1 MKHINYI
8 FSGFGYSHGKY
19 KISNKDIQDAIS
31 KSFLTGFKEDRI
43 SESEN
48 FLKYKANNPDARA
61 FDYFVTEIMG
71 FYERYHVSPFP
82 PTRKKLFY
90 SETSLD
96 LAVKAVE
103 NCLIDAKIKA
113 EEIDAWFV
121 STVSPQQKAPGIAAN
136 VKAFFVEI
144 SNYTPAFSLQSGC
157 AGFLLNLQRAIEW
170 LNSHP
175 EAKNVV
181 IAHSETMSSFLTQ
194 RIKFV
199 PFVTFG
205 DAAAAVVLTKIES
218 EEKFG
223 IIYLNNYQDQY
234 MLDFV
239 GVDKNK
245 NLYMDDLLIKD
256 RAIKNIT
263 DSVVDC
269 LKATNHKIEDI
280 SFFVPHQTGNA
291 IIFPIAKH
299 FSIPKEKIILYGQH
313 KYGNVSG
320 ATIPITLA
328 LLQENNE
335 LYDGSKI
342 LCATAGVGGNF
353 GAFLYSHKITE
364 KPKEFYL
371 YENDFK
377 NKTCLVLGASGHI
390 GSQLAIELQKRGAD
404 LILQYNSAPHKIEI
418 FKNHIQLKCDLKKET
433 DVDKFI
439 NHLQNLNSKIDYV
452 FNLAGT
458 TEANDSMQVNFYSPI
473 KIFNNL
479 ISKIKS
485 AIIQLGNSSE
495 DFASNDCYEW
505 AASKRAL
512 HGYLASASGE
522 FLKYGIKIIYI
533 QSGFTNQGIFTKL
546 PEKYI
551 FKTMLLSGQDDSIKT
566 DILVNKIVNSPYKS
580 KVLGMRSSYENA
592 MLLYRYGYHQDV
604 DI

>member
-1 MKHINYI
+1 MKHTNYI

-19 KISNKDIQDAIS
+19 KITNKDILDAIR
-31 KSFLTGFKEDRI
+31 KSFLSGFKEDRI
-43 SESEN
+43 SGSEN
-48 FLKYKANNPDARA
+48 FLKYKANNPDAEA
-61 FDYFVTEIMG
+61 FDYFVNEIMG

-90 SETSLD
+90 SETALD

-103 NCLIDAKIKA
+103 NCLINAKLKA
-113 EEIDAWFV
+113 ENIDAWFF
-121 STVSPQQKAPGIAAN
+121 STVSAHQKAPGIAAF
-136 VKAFFVEI
+136 VKSFFVES

-157 AGFLLNLQRAIEW
+157 AGFLLNLERAIQW

-239 GVDKNK
+239 GVDKNN

-269 LKATNHKIEDI
+269 LNSTNYKIEDI
-280 SFFVPHQTGNA
+280 DFFVPHQTGNA

-299 FSIPKEKIILYGQH
+299 FSIPKEKTILYGQH

-320 ATIPITLA
+320 ATIPITLS
-328 LLQENNE
+328 LLHESNR
-335 LYDGSKI
+335 LCDGTKI
-342 LCATAGVGGNF
+342 LCTTAGVGGNF

-371 YENDFK
+371 YENDLK
-377 NKTCLVLGASGHI
+377 NKTCLVLGASGHL
-390 GSQLAIELQKRGAD
+390 GSSLSKELEKRGAN
-404 LILQYNSAPHKIEI
+404 LILHYNSNPHKIEI
-418 FKNHIQLKCDLKKET
+418 FKNQIHLKCDFTKQSE
-433 DVDKFI
+433 VDNFI
-439 NHLQNLNSKIDYV
+439 ENLQNLNSKIDYV
-452 FNLAGT
+452 FNLSGT
-458 TEANDSMQVNFYSPI
+458 TDAAHSMQVNFYAPI
-473 KIFNNL
+473 KIYNNL
-479 ISKIKS
+479 IFKINS

-495 DFASNDCYEW
+495 DFASNDCHEW
-505 AASKRAL
+505 VASRRAL
-512 HGYLASASGE
+512 HGYLASTSGE
-522 FLKYGIKIIYI
+522 FLKNGIKIIYI
-533 QSGFTNQGIFTKL
+533 QSGFSNQGIFSKL

-551 FKTMLLSGQDDSIKT
+551 FKTMLLSGQDESIKT
-566 DILVNKIVNSPYKS
+566 DILVNKIANSPYKS
-580 KVLGMRSSYENA
+580 KVLGMRSCYENA